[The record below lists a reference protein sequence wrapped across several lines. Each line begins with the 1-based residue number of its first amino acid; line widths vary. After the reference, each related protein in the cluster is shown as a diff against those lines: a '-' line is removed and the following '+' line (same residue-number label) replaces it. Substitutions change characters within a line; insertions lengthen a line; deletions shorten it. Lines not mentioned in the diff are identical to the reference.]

1 MVGCWGILQS
11 KWLWK
16 KNSKSLHQI
25 WKLSM
30 KNQNLTNRFSSQK
43 DRSQWN
49 GHFFFYTR
57 VFSEVKNKPLC
68 IRVQV
73 KKEEGKKK
81 TNKPHR
87 TSQLPS
93 TLLLISHL
101 SEALSLQSSTKR
113 QNTQIV
119 KLDSFLCVSASK
131 LGLVPFLSFNSHIF
145 TNSKDWVFS

>member
-1 MVGCWGILQS
+1 
-11 KWLWK
+11 LWK
-16 KNSKSLHQI
+16 KSSKSLHQI
-25 WKLSM
+25 WKLST

-49 GHFFFYTR
+49 EHFFFYIR

-73 KKEEGKKK
+73 KKEERKKKQTNK